1 MNSVPLLFRSN
12 QFIAVDKPAGISVH
26 NVEDSTNLI
35 QLLLKQLK
43 LKTLF
48 PVHRLDKE
56 TSGVQL
62 LAFDAKSAQ
71 TLATQFQ
78 ERSVNKFYSGIVR
91 GRIAV
96 TEGSWS
102 FPLTDKGEGRNNPA
116 GAGKARVACETK
128 FRVVEASD
136 YFTRCEFQLLT
147 GRQHQ
152 IRKHT
157 AIVKHGLVGDP
168 RYGDPGYNQKIAKLH
183 GTERMLLH
191 SSRIEISGQIIECPA
206 PSEFGLF
213 FAKN

>member
-1 MNSVPLLFRSN
+1 MSLVPIIYRSN
-12 QFIAVDKPAGISVH
+12 EFIAVDKPAGVSVH
-26 NVEDSTNLI
+26 NAEDSTNLI
-35 QLLLKQLK
+35 LLLLKQLK

-78 ERSVNKFYSGIVR
+78 ERTVNKFYVGIVR
-91 GRIAV
+91 GRIAAPGG
-96 TEGSWS
+96 TWD

-116 GAGKARVACETK
+116 GAGKGRVACETR
-128 FRVVEASD
+128 FRTLEDSD

-152 IRKHT
+152 IRKHS

-168 RYGDPGYNQKIAKLH
+168 RYGDQSYNQKIAKLY
-183 GTERMLLH
+183 GTDRMLLH
-191 SSRIEISGQIIECPA
+191 SSRIEISGQILECA
-206 PSEFGLF
+206 PPPEFGLF
-213 FAKN
+213 FTKT